1 MTPGNFE
8 QLLPRLSSCN
18 VNYILI
24 GGGAAIA
31 HGLARATYDV
41 DIVYDRRRENL
52 ESLVKAL
59 QNLNPYY
66 RGAPPGLPFTFDV
79 RTLELGLN
87 FTLTCDW
94 GDIDLLG
101 EVAGDGSYQTL
112 IGHVDK
118 IELYGHQVAVVTLPK
133 LIALKRAAGRPKDF
147 EILAELEMLEEERNR

>member
-52 ESLVKAL
+52 ESLVKAM
-59 QNLNPYY
+59 
-66 RGAPPGLPFTFDV
+66 
-79 RTLELGLN
+79 
-87 FTLTCDW
+87 
-94 GDIDLLG
+94 DLIRL
-101 EVAGDGSYQTL
+101 
-112 IGHVDK
+112 
-118 IELYGHQVAVVTLPK
+118 
-133 LIALKRAAGRPKDF
+133 
-147 EILAELEMLEEERNR
+147 